1 MSIKGFLESY
11 SLPELFRLLDS
22 GGKSGKLVVKT
33 DSGYDDSTNNP
44 YYVWFYKGRL
54 VGVTRANT
62 KRNALE
68 KVIENGWL
76 SPRVI
81 EKLMPLCPE
90 GRPVG
95 TYFKSI
101 GALSEKQLNQM
112 FEVDLKQ
119 VLDLFEFNYGY
130 FEFENFS
137 HLEPTTILKKMPCS
151 EMTGISLRGTEVAL
165 SALRNTQNWD
175 RFTNQLPENSSGL
188 QRLTPKSQ
196 YRLVSLEQE
205 LWKYSDSITSIKDI
219 ARNLRNSDVEVK
231 RAAFRLMMAGLV
243 EEVPQ
248 ANLKPAAI
256 DLRPLSPVATGA
268 SVPSANSN
276 GNKPASQGT
285 TNVSLIRSFMDFLR
299 QKL

>member
-22 GGKSGKLVVKT
+22 GCKSGRLIVKT
-33 DSGYDDSTNNP
+33 TSQIDGHTNHP

-54 VGVTRANT
+54 VGVTLSDQEKRAIATIVNN
-62 KRNALE
+62 R
-68 KVIENGWL
+68 WL
-76 SPRVI
+76 SERVI
-81 EKLMPLCPE
+81 QKLLPLCPE
-90 GRPVG
+90 GRPLG

-101 GALSEKQLNQM
+101 GALNEKQLNQM
-112 FEVDLKQ
+112 FEVDLQ
-119 VLDLFEFNYGY
+119 RVLSLFELDRGY

-137 HLEPTTILKKMPCS
+137 NLEQTTILRKMPCS

-165 SALRNTQNWD
+165 SALRQTQNWD
-175 RFTNQLPENSSGL
+175 RFDRRLPDNSSGL
-188 QRLTPKSQ
+188 QKLTPKSQ

-205 LWKYSDSITSIKDI
+205 LWKYSNSVTAIKEI
-219 ARNLRNSDVEVK
+219 AKRVENSDLEVK

-248 ANLKPAAI
+248 ANLKLTTVN
-256 DLRPLSPVATGA
+256 LRSLSSVATA
-268 SVPSANSN
+268 SVSPNN
-276 GNKPASQGT
+276 NEKRKASQQPT
-285 TNVSLIRSFMDFLR
+285 TNPSLIRNFMEFLR